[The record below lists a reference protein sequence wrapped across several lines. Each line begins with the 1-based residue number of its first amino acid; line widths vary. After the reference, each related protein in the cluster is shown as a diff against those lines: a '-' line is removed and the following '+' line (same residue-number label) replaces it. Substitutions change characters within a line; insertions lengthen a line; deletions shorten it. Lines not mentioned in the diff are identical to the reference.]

1 MSTAIVYWS
10 GTGNTQAMAEA
21 IAKGIENVGESVDV
35 FEVSSVDANT
45 IASYDCIAMGCPAT
59 GGEQLEEEEMEP
71 FVESIESLL
80 EGKRLLLF
88 GSYGWGDG
96 EWMRDWVERMNNAGA
111 KLSKEDGLIA
121 NESPSEEDIEACML
135 AGRELVQKN

>member
-45 IASYDCIAMGCPAT
+45 IASYDCIAMGCPAM
-59 GGEQLEEEEMEP
+59 GGEQLEEE
-71 FVESIESLL
+71 V
-80 EGKRLLLF
+80 
-88 GSYGWGDG
+88 
-96 EWMRDWVERMNNAGA
+96 
-111 KLSKEDGLIA
+111 IA
-121 NESPSEEDIEACML
+121 AVDC
-135 AGRELVQKN
+135 